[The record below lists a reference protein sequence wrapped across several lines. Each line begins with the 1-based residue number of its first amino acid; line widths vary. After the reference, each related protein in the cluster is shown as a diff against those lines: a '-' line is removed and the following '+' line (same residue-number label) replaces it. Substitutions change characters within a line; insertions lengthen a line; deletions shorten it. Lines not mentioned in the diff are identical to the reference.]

1 MKKSRIII
9 IAIEIIIILVL
20 ILIHMMINAVPS
32 STLVEGNVIYV
43 NALENNLVNAEWSND
58 TIELNLNDFD

>member
-1 MKKSRIII
+1 MKKSRVII

-20 ILIHMMINAVPS
+20 TLIYMMITAVPS
-32 STLVEGNVIYV
+32 ATLVEENVTYV
-43 NALENNLVNAEWSND
+43 NELENNVVNAEWSND

>member
-9 IAIEIIIILVL
+9 ITIGIIIILAL
-20 ILIHMMINAVPS
+20 IIIHMMINAVPS
-32 STLVEGNVIYV
+32 TTLVEGNAIYD
-43 NALENNLVNAEWSND
+43 NALENNVVNAEWSND

>member
-1 MKKSRIII
+1 MKKSRAII

-20 ILIHMMINAVPS
+20 TLIYMMITAVPS
-32 STLVEGNVIYV
+32 ATLVEENVTYV
-43 NALENNLVNAEWSND
+43 NALENNVVNAEWSND

>member
-1 MKKSRIII
+1 MKKSRVSI

-20 ILIHMMINAVPS
+20 TLIYMMITAVPS
-32 STLVEGNVIYV
+32 ATLVEENVTYV
-43 NALENNLVNAEWSND
+43 NALENNVVNAEWSND

>member
-1 MKKSRIII
+1 MKKSRVII

-20 ILIHMMINAVPS
+20 TLIYMMITAVPS
-32 STLVEGNVIYV
+32 ATLVEENVTYV
-43 NALENNLVNAEWSND
+43 NALENNVVNAEWSND